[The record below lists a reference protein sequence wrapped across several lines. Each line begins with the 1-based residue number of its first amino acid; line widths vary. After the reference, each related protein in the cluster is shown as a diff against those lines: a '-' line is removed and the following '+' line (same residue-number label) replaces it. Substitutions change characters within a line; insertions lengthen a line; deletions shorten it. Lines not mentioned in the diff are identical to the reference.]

1 MAATISKIELKHKTV
16 KVYYEKHTGEKKKP
30 TLFFVH
36 GLGGDLDA
44 WQSIKKP
51 LQKKGY
57 STIAIDLPGHGLSDH
72 PKSAKF
78 YKIQNLA
85 ESIKEVMQKEKLKK
99 AVLVGHC
106 FGAVISLA
114 FAVSFPQNLTYLIVI
129 SPNFRPPHY
138 INAKW
143 KKILAN
149 HIINIVSFFSP
160 PPIFPSHSIYAQGQY
175 HKDYEWFGLAKTII
189 KNSLRSYLQSSKQII
204 NLDLENQLNK
214 IKTKTLIIS
223 GENDTIYPLSISKK
237 IQSRIK
243 DSKLEIIKGG
253 NHVIVLNNAHKIYRL
268 INSHLQTHQ
277 NKLHLNP

>member
-1 MAATISKIELKHKTV
+1 MS
-16 KVYYEKHTGEKKKP
+16 VYYEKHIGEKKKP

-44 WQSIKKP
+44 WKFIVKP

-85 ESIKEVMQKEKLKK
+85 ESVKTVMQKEKLKE

-114 FAVSFPQNLTYLIVI
+114 FAASFPQNLASLIII
-129 SPNFRPPHY
+129 SPSFRPPHY
-138 INAKW
+138 INAEW

-160 PPIFPSHSIYAQGQY
+160 PPIFPGHSTYPLGKY

-189 KNSLRSYLQSSKQII
+189 KNSLRSYLQSSKQIV

-214 IKTKTLIIS
+214 IKTKTLIIT
-223 GENDTIYPLSISKK
+223 GENDTIFPLSISER

-243 DSKLEIIKGG
+243 NSKLEIIKGG
-253 NHVIVLNNAHKIYRL
+253 NHVVVLNNTREIFRI
-268 INSHLQTHQ
+268 INSHLETHQ
-277 NKLHLNP
+277 KKLDLSA